1 MAEANRRLLSASG
14 YDVGISAGV
23 ASALATLDEG
33 PVDWLVLGLHK
44 RDVARELL
52 EQAAKRSSGPG
63 YRRAMGVRFHDDR
76 VRPTPELA
84 AVVVKPSPPRA
95 VAAVLSDDAQPPEL
109 DIISAASLVE
119 GHALGNLDD
128 ALARIASGLVRALGV
143 RAAAVTMDTPRSIAV
158 TPTTDERTADEL
170 GARVLAAAQSKA
182 PLVMSALVTAYD
194 DQPYDEAFE
203 TIVAATAGGVGHR
216 PRVAIGVVLE
226 GARPRAAILRPLLRG
241 LAERVAEERSV
252 EAVRARLAAEID
264 AVHEMGGL
272 DTMLGIWNRSTL
284 SRLTEMMEAACRRT
298 GQPISTA
305 ILNVSGMT
313 RINETYG
320 HREGDALL
328 RHVAEVAVYV
338 VRGSDIVARYQ
349 DDDLALVFP
358 GLTAPDAAHVVERIR
373 RTIASQPVRTDDG
386 QEIVVETTAAVS
398 AVHTEDDDGER
409 ALARAFEAASKKQ
422 NEQGV
427 VTALFQEGPAERPVI
442 TRRSLE
448 GLTFGGSYRVL
459 HQIGSGGGGGVFRGE
474 DLGLRRPVAIKVLR
488 AELSQDERLVEG
500 FRSEASI
507 LASLRDPHLVQ
518 VYAFGLEDGHAYFVM
533 ELVEGESLFDAISR
547 SRRERR
553 PIPLRRV
560 RMVLDQVSSALG
572 TLHDAG
578 IIHRDVKPA
587 NVLLD
592 PFRDRAVL
600 VDVGIA
606 SRRDEATVLAGTPGY
621 MAPEGATRDVDA
633 TADVYGLAV
642 TIYELLTLRLPWT
655 IEDDV
660 AGTIRNQLQ
669 QAPRPP
675 SATDP
680 ALAPFDTPL
689 LKALSPEPRDRWP
702 TVETFARASRA
713 ALEQFQSR
721 SAPASNPG
729 RASDPGAS
737 SDPAPML
744 GWRTATRAEFA
755 TTRGV
760 VFRSVA
766 RVVGAR
772 QAAAWRLE
780 LAGTRPRLAEALSPA
795 TVPLGWQP
803 TELLVD
809 LLSAP
814 PSGYAGA
821 EDLAYDL
828 GRAVV
833 RATFRRFFPAS
844 SATLAPGGTLTALPS
859 IWPRYHSW
867 GAPKVIQR
875 VGDRA
880 TVVLGGSL
888 GRGPLCEW
896 TRGALEQ
903 LVVLSGGDQVA
914 IEHVRCIACGGNEC
928 AFDVRYRFDPSAP
941 RGLPTL

>member
-1 MAEANRRLLSASG
+1 MGRSAGQDRARRVLIVDPDRTMAEANRRLLSASG

-409 ALARAFEAASKKQ
+409 ALARAFEA
-422 NEQGV
+422 
-427 VTALFQEGPAERPVI
+427 
-442 TRRSLE
+442 
-448 GLTFGGSYRVL
+448 
-459 HQIGSGGGGGVFRGE
+459 
-474 DLGLRRPVAIKVLR
+474 
-488 AELSQDERLVEG
+488 
-500 FRSEASI
+500 
-507 LASLRDPHLVQ
+507 
-518 VYAFGLEDGHAYFVM
+518 
-533 ELVEGESLFDAISR
+533 
-547 SRRERR
+547 
-553 PIPLRRV
+553 
-560 RMVLDQVSSALG
+560 
-572 TLHDAG
+572 
-578 IIHRDVKPA
+578 
-587 NVLLD
+587 
-592 PFRDRAVL
+592 
-600 VDVGIA
+600 
-606 SRRDEATVLAGTPGY
+606 
-621 MAPEGATRDVDA
+621 
-633 TADVYGLAV
+633 
-642 TIYELLTLRLPWT
+642 
-655 IEDDV
+655 
-660 AGTIRNQLQ
+660 
-669 QAPRPP
+669 
-675 SATDP
+675 
-680 ALAPFDTPL
+680 
-689 LKALSPEPRDRWP
+689 
-702 TVETFARASRA
+702 
-713 ALEQFQSR
+713 
-721 SAPASNPG
+721 
-729 RASDPGAS
+729 
-737 SDPAPML
+737 
-744 GWRTATRAEFA
+744 
-755 TTRGV
+755 
-760 VFRSVA
+760 
-766 RVVGAR
+766 
-772 QAAAWRLE
+772 
-780 LAGTRPRLAEALSPA
+780 
-795 TVPLGWQP
+795 
-803 TELLVD
+803 
-809 LLSAP
+809 
-814 PSGYAGA
+814 
-821 EDLAYDL
+821 
-828 GRAVV
+828 
-833 RATFRRFFPAS
+833 
-844 SATLAPGGTLTALPS
+844 
-859 IWPRYHSW
+859 
-867 GAPKVIQR
+867 
-875 VGDRA
+875 
-880 TVVLGGSL
+880 
-888 GRGPLCEW
+888 
-896 TRGALEQ
+896 
-903 LVVLSGGDQVA
+903 
-914 IEHVRCIACGGNEC
+914 
-928 AFDVRYRFDPSAP
+928 
-941 RGLPTL
+941 